1 MKSLLYPCLP
11 WYDASDEWLFACSGD
26 AKQSEVFPIIP
37 FPIIPLETNS
47 KNQLARSKKSPVWTM
62 TGKVTIWG
70 FLSEKK
76 KQGYNRI
83 KALSLCQGCTRSLGR
98 APGRPSPW
106 ACGPICG
113 PICCLRCWS
122 LGSWSSEA
130 AFQVQEDRKEMMSL
144 AVRVLDKHWQC
155 QWNTNWL
162 QVINCSENYFFS
174 VFLLTLCETQL
185 SAEDR
190 SLD

>member
-106 ACGPICG
+106 PAAQFAALFAAYVADPLVVDLQKQHSRCRKTGKRW
-113 PICCLRCWS
+113 CLS
-122 LGSWSSEA
+122 LSE
-130 AFQVQEDRKEMMSL
+130 F
-144 AVRVLDKHWQC
+144 
-155 QWNTNWL
+155 
-162 QVINCSENYFFS
+162 
-174 VFLLTLCETQL
+174 
-185 SAEDR
+185 
-190 SLD
+190 